1 MSLAVILHLTALFL
15 SRYILDE
22 NSPLARPVKRSNA
35 KPSEA
40 SARAMG
46 KVRYDNLDEEISEAF
61 ASTTFNP
68 AKDNVRDANLTLP
81 QMALRY
87 QGMECSVSRFTRRA
101 LKYEDFLY
109 LILQ

>member
-1 MSLAVILHLTALFL
+1 MCLFL
-15 SRYILDE
+15 STRYILDE
-22 NSPLARPVKRSNA
+22 NSPLAKPVKRSNA

-68 AKDNVRDANLTLP
+68 AKDNVRDANLTLQ

-87 QGMECSVSRFTRRA
+87 GGECRKCSVSKMTRRGE
-101 LKYEDFLY
+101 L
-109 LILQ
+109 